1 MKEAEDIGSCAVLE
15 AILGR
20 GGGTGP
26 KESVDMVQ
34 MLLA

>member
-1 MKEAEDIGSCAVLE
+1 MEEGEGIGSCVVLE

-20 GGGTGP
+20 GRGTGP